1 MRDHYVTVPAL
12 FPLYS
17 PVQIQTTDAPLKPA
31 KNHLN
36 HIKPDK
42 NQLTLSATPSPSTK
56 NHINHL
62 FRKKITPLIFTEAQ
76 QTRDCFAAPKNR
88 ILISP
93 ALMKTPTL
101 SILAAL
107 FISSAFA
114 APANLFKDQT
124 IDDKIG
130 VGYGLAV
137 ADVNG
142 DKKIDI
148 LLVDAGEVAW
158 YENPTWKK
166 HVISGKLT
174 ERDHVCIAAQD
185 IDGDGKAEIAI
196 GAGWNPGDTEN
207 SGAVF
212 YLIPSTDRTQKWT
225 PVQLPHE
232 PTVHRMWWVHV
243 DEGVYSLVVSPLHGR
258 GNKGGAGAGV
268 KLLEYI
274 VPPDVRGKWETRVME
289 DTMHMTHNLDPVQ
302 WDSDRAQEILYGGK
316 EAIMLLDRK
325 DGQWTKTKLIEGNG
339 FLGAG
344 EVRAGK
350 VGPNR
355 IIASIEPM
363 HGTNAVVYTQA
374 NDNWQRHVLDATIA
388 DGHAVGVGDLLQKK
402 EDQIVFGWRGKNKDG
417 KVGIKMFE
425 KKGDAW
431 EQTWIDDNKMACED
445 LKVVDL
451 NGDSWL
457 DIVAA
462 GRATKNVKIYW
473 NQSGTR

>member
-1 MRDHYVTVPAL
+1 
-12 FPLYS
+12 
-17 PVQIQTTDAPLKPA
+17 
-31 KNHLN
+31 
-36 HIKPDK
+36 
-42 NQLTLSATPSPSTK
+42 
-56 NHINHL
+56 
-62 FRKKITPLIFTEAQ
+62 
-76 QTRDCFAAPKNR
+76 
-88 ILISP
+88 
-93 ALMKTPTL
+93 MKTPTL
-101 SILAAL
+101 SIIAAL
-107 FISSAFA
+107 SISCAIP
-114 APANLFKDQT
+114 APATLFKDQT

-130 VGYGLAV
+130 IGYGLAV

-148 LLVDAGEVAW
+148 LLVDAAEVAW

-212 YLIPSTDRTQKWT
+212 FLQAPADRTQKWT
-225 PVQLPHE
+225 AIQLPHE
-232 PTVHRMWWVHV
+232 PTVHRMWWIHNEV
-243 DEGVYSLVVSPLHGR
+243 GTYSLVVSPLHGR

-268 KLLEYI
+268 KLLEYT
-274 VPPDVRGKWETRVME
+274 VPADPKGIWETRLIE

-302 WDSDRAQEILYGGK
+302 WDLDRAQEILYGGK
-316 EAIMLLDRK
+316 ESIMLLDQK
-325 DGQWTKTKLIEGNG
+325 DGPWSRTKLIEGNG

-350 VGPNR
+350 VANNR

-363 HGTNAVVYTQA
+363 HGTNAVVYTQSG
-374 NDNWQRHVLDATIA
+374 NNWQRHVLDATIA
-388 DGHAVGVGDLLQKK
+388 DGHAVGIGDLLQKK
-402 EDQIVFGWRGKNKDG
+402 EDQIVIGWRGKIKDG

-431 EQTWIDDNKMACED
+431 EQTWVDDNKMACED
-445 LKVVDL
+445 LKIIDL
-451 NGDSWL
+451 NGDSWP

-473 NQSGTR
+473 NQGGAK